1 MDEQLFQLLMD
12 KFENLKEEVNEVKH
26 DVKTL
31 INFRW
36 QVTGGII
43 VLNVLFGIVIQ
54 WGIAYL
60 ASKGNV

>member
-12 KFENLKEEVNEVKH
+12 KFDGIKNEVDEVKR

-54 WGIAYL
+54 LGIAYISRGTL
-60 ASKGNV
+60 

>member
-12 KFENLKEEVNEVKH
+12 KFDGIKTEVDEVKR

-60 ASKGNV
+60 SAKGNI